1 MVELPLAS
9 DEQISLITD
18 ILSDRDETEVV
29 KRLHGDDAQSFVDMI
44 DKVLLHPFVSGDKP
58 TDLKSNFVIPSRR
71 WIG

>member
-29 KRLHGDDAQSFVDMI
+29 KHLHGDDAQSFVDMI
-44 DKVLLHPFVSGDKP
+44 DKVLLHPFASRDKP

-71 WIG
+71 WID